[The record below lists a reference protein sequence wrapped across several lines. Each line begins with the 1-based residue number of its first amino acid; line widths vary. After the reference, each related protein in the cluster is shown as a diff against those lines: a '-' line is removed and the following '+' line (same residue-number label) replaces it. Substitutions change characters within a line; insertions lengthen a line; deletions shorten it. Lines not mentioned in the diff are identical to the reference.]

1 MQKAK
6 QAAESMKETAA
17 NIGASAKSGMEKTK
31 ATVQEKKDRMTAHD
45 PMQKEMATE
54 RKEERMRQ
62 AELDKREARE
72 HNVGSKQAATALPGG
87 QDGNYTT
94 GTGTGPTATYS
105 TATGAYGHPSAG
117 QQLSAMPGHG
127 TGQPTGGHVVE
138 DVDVVRS
145 RNTQYGGNNN
155 APGYG
160 TTRSGGSYS

>member
-6 QAAESMKETAA
+6 QAAESMKEKAA

-45 PMQKEMATE
+45 PTEKEMATE

-62 AELDKREARE
+62 AELDKREARG
-72 HNVGSKQAATALPGG
+72 HNVASKQAATVAPGG
-87 QDGNYTT
+87 HGGNYTT
-94 GTGTGPTATYS
+94 GTGTGAGT
-105 TATGAYGHPSAG
+105 TATGAYGHPMAG
-117 QQLSAMPGHG
+117 QQMSAMPGHG

-138 DVDVVRS
+138 DVDEVRS
-145 RNTQYGGNNN
+145 HNTNTQYGGNNN